1 MDLVAVFVASEIIVV
16 LPRVS
21 EDVHQGGVVAHEVI
35 GDVDEDTHALGGVI
49 PDRINEAGV
58 AAVIPIVGHLFWIYN
73 YFVLVSIFAA
83 IVNNSNNSVII
94 CVGSSRV
101 LKAASGMTALAALL
115 VVNEFIGR
123 FTQLWQ
129 HVQ

>member
-1 MDLVAVFVASEIIVV
+1 MNLVAVFVASEIIVV
-16 LPRVS
+16 FPRVS

-35 GDVDEDTHALGGVI
+35 GDVDEDTHALRGVI
-49 PDRINEAGV
+49 PDGINEAGV
-58 AAVIPIVGHLFWIYN
+58 TAVIPIVGHLFWIYN

-83 IVNNSNNSVII
+83 IINNSNVI
-94 CVGSSRV
+94 CVSSRV
-101 LKAASGMTALAALL
+101 LKAAPGMTALTLPAALL

-123 FTQLWQ
+123 FTQLRQ